1 MACEIVIRFGIG
13 WWIAD
18 MSDLL
23 NGVADSLT
31 LSSFSGRGYKNAITV
46 YGVAIVG
53 NWGVVMLA

>member
-1 MACEIVIRFGIG
+1 
-13 WWIAD
+13 